1 MRPLSSVSRE
11 CGQQQQNANTATT
24 PPQPSLGAEKPCVS
38 LWDLLFLLAL
48 KLQSYIHWCSSQYC
62 SAQTNMAIIF
72 AGDGFSGC
80 PVSAVCSTEPEL
92 QMKHQRGDKQY
103 LHCLKRKNFR
113 AGSTRESLVIR
124 TRETKWS
131 QLPCPNRK
139 KKKKTGRW
147 NECDKGWAAHS

>member
-1 MRPLSSVSRE
+1 MWPTAAKCEHSHYPTTAISGSWETLCFTLGPALS
-11 CGQQQQNANTATT
+11 
-24 PPQPSLGAEKPCVS
+24 
-38 LWDLLFLLAL
+38 LAL

-103 LHCLKRKNFR
+103 LHCLKLKNFR
-113 AGSTRESLVIR
+113 AGSTRERLVIR

-139 KKKKTGRW
+139 KKKTGRW
-147 NECDKGWAAHS
+147 NERDEGWAAHS